1 MYRALPLMPS
11 TVLDLWEIQGYVRSS
26 QKLNEVRFKRASRCK
41 AKGLGQDKEPLKV
54 FKQE

>member
-1 MYRALPLMPS
+1 MPS
-11 TVLDLWEIQGYVRSS
+11 TVLDLQEIQGYVRSS

-41 AKGLGQDKEPLKV
+41 AKGLGQDREPLKI